1 MRGVDAAVDDS
12 DAHATP
18 GRNKM
23 RKPKQPRHL
32 AIIANFG
39 ASPRHTTPDTRQRHA
54 DRAPP
59 VEPRRVTFEHP
70 HTAVAR
76 SLTGQRVLVK
86 RDAARRNEVERRA
99 SRPPTANA
107 SQVSRS
113 TIRANAR

>member
-54 DRAPP
+54 GR
-59 VEPRRVTFEHP
+59 
-70 HTAVAR
+70 
-76 SLTGQRVLVK
+76 GQ
-86 RDAARRNEVERRA
+86 
-99 SRPPTANA
+99 PPTHDSVTRTAPHL
-107 SQVSRS
+107 
-113 TIRANAR
+113 